1 MPIEGRGREKDS
13 KSTIASNRSVGASEE
28 DEEALNGSTLPLKEK
43 KDRDEN
49 EYMDVEEDVTE
60 DVTVEGKVVTII
72 MLILTQLDSRYI

>member
-1 MPIEGRGREKDS
+1 VPIEGRGT

-49 EYMDVEEDVTE
+49 EYMDVEEDVPE
-60 DVTVEGKVVTII
+60 NVVVEGKVVTIV
-72 MLILTQLDSRYI
+72 MLIKLTLLDIVVNY